1 MDRRTFV
8 ASTVGALF
16 ALSTELPAQ
25 SQEKIYRI
33 GFLSPF
39 ARADVETLIRELRP
53 ELERLGWIDGRNIV
67 LLVRTIDGGNARLP
81 SAAGELIA
89 ERPDLILVQSTP
101 ATRALMQA
109 TKSIPIVMVSVGNP
123 VENGIVADY
132 RKPGGN
138 VTGASYLADESIGKL
153 LQLLKE
159 AVPRLRSVA
168 VFVNPSNEAAAE
180 GVKRIRANTA
190 ALGIQAQVVEV
201 SRKTDFEPAFA
212 AIRSASADSILLIP
226 ESLIR
231 SNRGAIA
238 EFAQTHGLPLAVVGS
253 SRYLPASGLIAYGPT
268 SQQYAQLTAR
278 YVDRILKGAR
288 PGDLPVEQPARFEL
302 VINLKTAKALGLT
315 IPQSLLQRA
324 DEVIQ

>member
-1 MDRRTFV
+1 M
-8 ASTVGALF
+8 
-16 ALSTELPAQ
+16 
-25 SQEKIYRI
+25 
-33 GFLSPF
+33 
-39 ARADVETLIRELRP
+39 
-53 ELERLGWIDGRNIV
+53 
-67 LLVRTIDGGNARLP
+67 
-81 SAAGELIA
+81 
-89 ERPDLILVQSTP
+89 
-101 ATRALMQA
+101 
-109 TKSIPIVMVSVGNP
+109 
-123 VENGIVADY
+123 
-132 RKPGGN
+132 
-138 VTGASYLADESIGKL
+138 
-153 LQLLKE
+153 
-159 AVPRLRSVA
+159 
-168 VFVNPSNEAAAE
+168 FVNPSNEAAAE

-201 SRKTDFEPAFA
+201 SRKTDFEAALA

-268 SQQYAQLTAR
+268 SQQYAQLTAQ